1 MVVSSDNIKSAITS
15 VFYRYVMNNSS
26 PTINNQI
33 ARLFECL
40 KSRER
45 NTATT
50 EGITAE
56 LNINGTFRICILK

>member
-15 VFYRYVMNNSS
+15 LFYRCVMNNSS
-26 PTINNQI
+26 STINNHI

-56 LNINGTFRICILK
+56 LKINGTFRICILK